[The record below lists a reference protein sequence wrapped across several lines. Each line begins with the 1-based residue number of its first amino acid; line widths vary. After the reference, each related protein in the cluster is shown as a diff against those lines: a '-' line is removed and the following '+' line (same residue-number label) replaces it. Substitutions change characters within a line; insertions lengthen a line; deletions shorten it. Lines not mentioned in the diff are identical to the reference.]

1 MRVVLARPVRLR
13 APGIGSQVG
22 LVRRNLLPVVR
33 RSRWHIRRWPAPLT
47 RVASPELGKRITL
60 PDQTGQFGEWISA
73 SGLLARPRRLRLIRI
88 IGSIGT

>member
-1 MRVVLARPVRLR
+1 
-13 APGIGSQVG
+13 
-22 LVRRNLLPVVR
+22 
-33 RSRWHIRRWPAPLT
+33 LT

-73 SGLLARPRRLRLIRI
+73 SGLLARPRLIRI